1 MKTVLSLQSQL
12 VLAGLE
18 GSSVTTFSMF
28 FQVSILD
35 MFFSA
40 TKCLQIAFLSNF
52 GSPLGPWGVIKKRF
66 FPYVFQLWTLLGTKC
81 LQELPQESP
90 EPPQASIFVSFS
102 SLSEQILVISR
113 YHKCLR
119 T

>member
-12 VLAGLE
+12 DLAGLE
-18 GSSVTTFSMF
+18 ESSATTFSMF

-35 MFFSA
+35 MLFSA

-52 GSPLGPWGVIKKRF
+52 GSPLGPWGVSNFLIFRAF
-66 FPYVFQLWTLLGTKC
+66 FQLWALLGTKC

-102 SLSEQILVISR
+102 SLSEQILVIFR

>member
-35 MFFSA
+35 VFFEG
-40 TKCLQIAFLSNF
+40 AF
-52 GSPLGPWGVIKKRF
+52 
-66 FPYVFQLWTLLGTKC
+66 
-81 LQELPQESP
+81 
-90 EPPQASIFVSFS
+90 SIF
-102 SLSEQILVISR
+102 
-113 YHKCLR
+113 LR
-119 T
+119 F

>member
-12 VLAGLE
+12 DLAGLE

-35 MFFSA
+35 MLFSA

-52 GSPLGPWGVIKKRF
+52 GSPLGPWGVSFFLKKA
-66 FPYVFQLWTLLGTKC
+66 L
-81 LQELPQESP
+81 
-90 EPPQASIFVSFS
+90 FS
-102 SLSEQILVISR
+102 SLFSALGPVGDQMPPGAPPRVPRTTPSL
-113 YHKCLR
+113 HFCLFFIAFR
-119 T
+119 ADFGDFSIP

>member
-35 MFFSA
+35 MLFSA
-40 TKCLQIAFLSNF
+40 TKCLQITFFKNF
-52 GSPLGPWGVIKKRF
+52 GSPLGPWGVSKRRF
-66 FPYVFQLWTLLGTKC
+66 FQAFFQLWALLGTKC

-90 EPPQASIFVSFS
+90 EPPQASIFDSFS
-102 SLSEQILVISR
+102 SLSEQILVIFR